1 MIKAQIKGLD
11 RLERFVDRLLFKVA
25 DTRTLMEKLG
35 ARFVSTTVDRI
46 NRGIEPP
53 NAPLTREW
61 KKESNTPLR
70 DTGRLMSSITY
81 KAGKDLVIW
90 GSNLLYAGIHQL
102 GGTIKPVNAKKLA
115 IPAGWDTR
123 RLMRKYGETPEKCI
137 EGLKKAGWKIWFRD
151 RSIMGVPPRKRKKAE
166 PVVLFIRKKKVEIP
180 ARPFLRFEEPE
191 KRAFEEVFK
200 KWLSQ

>member
-1 MIKAQIKGLD
+1 VIKAQIKGLD

>member
-46 NRGIEPP
+46 NRGIELP
-53 NAPLTREW
+53 NAPLTRAW
-61 KKESNTPLR
+61 KKGSNTPLR